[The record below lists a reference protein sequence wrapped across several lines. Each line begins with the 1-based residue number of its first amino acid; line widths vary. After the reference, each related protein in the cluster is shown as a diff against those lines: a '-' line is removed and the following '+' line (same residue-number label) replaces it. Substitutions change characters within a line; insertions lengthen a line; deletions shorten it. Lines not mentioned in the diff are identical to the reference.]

1 MGRAR
6 RATRLRPGRDGLMGA
21 IIALGVVALALI
33 VIAVT
38 VVRGRRPRKT
48 MRAPPSEG
56 LEWKKHDCGGPDV
69 DD

>member
-1 MGRAR
+1 
-6 RATRLRPGRDGLMGA
+6 MGA